1 MLIGRGS
8 EELLSGGL
16 GNDVLQGGGGDER
29 LKGGRGAD
37 FFSFTAA
44 DTEPGEIDRILDF
57 TPEQGDRLGIDA
69 VLGISK
75 SLAGNGWTYI
85 GQDSFSGTA
94 GELRFADGLLQ
105 GDLSGDGSATLQIRL
120 DGITS
125 FNPEWIS

>member
-57 TPEQGDRLGIDA
+57 RPEQGDRLGIDA

-75 SLAGNGWTYI
+75 SLAGQGWAYI
-85 GQDSFSGTA
+85 GDNSFSGTA

-105 GDLSGDGSATLQIRL
+105 GDLSGNGTANLQIRL

-125 FNPEWIS
+125 FNPEWVS